1 MKQERIADREFSG
14 MITVEMA
21 YIVPVILFVFFLSV
35 MGIFYYHDKQ
45 VIAACAYEAAV
56 IGSTKAR
63 EKNGV
68 TAGTVG
74 AVFDERVHGK
84 CILFGEVCG
93 NAQVGDEQIVVKASA
108 AKGKLRVSVIETA
121 SVTEPEA
128 KIRKYRRLML

>member
-56 IGSTKAR
+56 TGSTKAR

-93 NAQVGDEQIVVKASA
+93 NVQVGDEQIVVKASA
-108 AKGKLRVSVIETA
+108 AKGRLRVSVIETA
-121 SVTEPEA
+121 SVTEPET
-128 KIRKYRRLML
+128 KIRKYRRLMP

>member
-1 MKQERIADREFSG
+1 MKQERITDREFSG

-45 VIAACAYEAAV
+45 VIAACAYDAAV
-56 IGSTKAR
+56 TGSTKAR

-74 AVFDERVHGK
+74 AVFEERVHGK

-93 NAQVGDEQIVVKASA
+93 SAQVSDEQIVVKASA
-108 AKGKLRVSVIETA
+108 AKGKLRAAVMETA
-121 SVTEPEA
+121 SVTEPET
-128 KIRKYRRLML
+128 KIRKYRRLMP

>member
-1 MKQERIADREFSG
+1 MKQKRIADREFSG

-35 MGIFYYHDKQ
+35 MGLFYYHDKQ

-56 IGSTKAR
+56 TGSTKAR

-74 AVFDERVHGK
+74 AVFDERVYGK

-93 NAQVGDEQIVVKASA
+93 NVQVGDEQIVVKASA
-108 AKGKLRVSVIETA
+108 AKGRLRVSVIETA
-121 SVTEPEA
+121 SVTEPET
-128 KIRKYRRLML
+128 KIRKYRRLMP